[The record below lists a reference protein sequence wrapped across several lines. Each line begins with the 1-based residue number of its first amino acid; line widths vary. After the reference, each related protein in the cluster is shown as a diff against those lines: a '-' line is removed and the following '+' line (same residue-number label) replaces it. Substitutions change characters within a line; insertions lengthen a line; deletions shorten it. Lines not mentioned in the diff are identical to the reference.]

1 MAKKKNYAQ
10 HEVLEVHE
18 MLTIKSASAAKSSL
32 MQGLATDKELKE
44 LLEEDAKVSQE
55 AIQELKNI
63 LQEAK

>member
-18 MLTIKSASAAKSSL
+18 MLTVKSASAAKSSL

-55 AIQELKNI
+55 AIQELKGI

>member
-55 AIQELKNI
+55 AIQELKSI

>member
-1 MAKKKNYAQ
+1 MAKNKNYAQ

-18 MLTIKSASAAKSSL
+18 MLTVKSAAAAKSSL

-55 AIQELKNI
+55 AIEELKGI
-63 LQEAK
+63 LEEAK